1 MLTGKGFWIWKLLDC
16 EGGDPARIASA
27 AQAAGLSHV
36 LIKIAD
42 GTVAVNEMGQDNHRI
57 QLGETVTALKAVG
70 IQVWGWHYVYGYYP
84 QQEADIA
91 VRRTLELGLDGYV
104 IDAEG
109 EFKQVGWS
117 ARAESFAQAVRR
129 ELAPKGIPIAL
140 SSYRYPSLHREFPW
154 RAFLEQCDL
163 NMPQVY
169 WEQSH
174 DPVDQLRRCVQEFSM
189 LYPVRPVMPVAPTY
203 KTGGWAPTPQDIKT
217 FLDEASKLNIGAVSF
232 FSWDECRRDLPALWD
247 VVAAETSWPV
257 PLTPAPEPQQS
268 PEGNMIRMQVVIPR
282 LNIRSGP
289 AVSFAKTGEL
299 RKSDIVVIEALHVE
313 APTRVWAKHASGWSA
328 VVYDNSL
335 MMREVL

>member
-1 MLTGKGFWIWKLLDC
+1 MITGKGFWIWKLLDC
-16 EGGDPARIASA
+16 EGGDPERITSA

-42 GTVAVNEMGQDNHRI
+42 GTVAVNEIGKDGHRVL
-57 QLGETVTALKAVG
+57 LGETVTALKAAG

-91 VRRTLELGLDGYV
+91 IRRTLDLGLDGYV

-109 EFKQVGWS
+109 EFKQSGWS

-140 SSYRYPSLHREFPW
+140 SSYRYPSQHREFPW
-154 RAFLEQCDL
+154 EAFLEQCDL

-174 DPVDQLRRCVQEFSM
+174 NVADQLRRCVQEFSM
-189 LYPVRPVMPVAPTY
+189 LSPVRPVMPVAPTY
-203 KTGGWAPTPQDIKT
+203 KTGGWAPTPQDMKT
-217 FLDEASKLNIGAVSF
+217 FLDAARELNIQAVSF
-232 FSWDECRRDLPALWD
+232 FSWDECRRDLPTLWD
-247 VVAAETSWPV
+247 VVAAETRWPV
-257 PLTPAPEPQQS
+257 PLTPAPEPQQP

-289 AVSFAKTGEL
+289 AVSFTKISEL
-299 RKSDIVVIEALHVE
+299 RRSDIVNVEAIHVE
-313 APTRVWAKHASGWSA
+313 SPTRVWAKHASGWSA
-328 VVYDNSL
+328 VVYDNSM